1 MPRGARKESL
11 SRRHRFM
18 GRGSFA
24 AALRGP
30 GKLRSKAMLLH
41 VVAGSAGVSRL
52 GLIAPKR
59 LARRSVDRNRLKR
72 LAREAFR
79 RHEVKTAGLDLVLAA
94 REPYSRATEAEWL
107 AQIRDLLAR
116 AAERR

>member
-1 MPRGARKESL
+1 
-11 SRRHRFM
+11 M

-24 AALRGP
+24 AVLRGP
-30 GKLRSKAMLLH
+30 AKLRSQAMILH
-41 VVAGSAGVSRL
+41 MGAGRPGVSRL

-94 REPYSRATEAEWL
+94 REPYSRGTEAEWL
-107 AQIRDLLAR
+107 MQIRDLLGR